1 MLKRSALLVLA
12 LLVPL
17 SAPLSAQLSYK
28 GFNPANLDPSVKPTQ
43 DFFQY
48 AVGGWAKRTTIP
60 AEYERYGVDQ
70 EIDAHTHQLLK
81 EILEAAAAS
90 KSAAGTE
97 AQKVGDFY
105 ASGMDHSGI
114 EARGIT
120 PLHALFARIDTV
132 RDANSLAVVLADLH
146 RLGAFAAFSFS
157 VEQDD
162 KESSRYSMMLAQGG
176 LGLPDRDYYL
186 KEDPKSKELLAAYRA
201 HVAKLLGLAGL
212 EAKDADRILA
222 LETRL
227 AKASMTRLEQRD
239 PNAIYHAQTPAQLG
253 AGAPGFPVDLYLKT
267 LGVAV
272 PDHFVV
278 RQPVFLAEL
287 GRMMQ
292 ELPADQWRVYLR
304 WTLLNSTASA
314 LPKLFEEET
323 FAFYGTRLQ
332 GTTAQHPRWK
342 RVMFAADRGLGEAL
356 GKLYAQRAFPATSKA
371 QVLTMV
377 ENLRTALQARI
388 EGLPWMSSPTKVKAQ
403 QKLTAIRVKI
413 GYPDVWRDYAK
424 LNIQRQPYVLNVL
437 ETRRF
442 EFQRR
447 LAHLG
452 KPIDRTEWDMTPQTN
467 NAYYNPTMNEIV
479 FPAGILQPPY
489 FDATA
494 DDAVN
499 YGNIGAT
506 IGHEMTHGFDDEGR
520 QYDADGNLKSWWT
533 AADEQA
539 YNVRAELVAKQFDAY
554 EPLPGLHLNGHL
566 TLGENIAD
574 LGGLKIAWD
583 AWKLSQKSKAPQ
595 AQASGKSAGFTPEQ
609 RFFLGYAETWR
620 TLTREEATRLRAN
633 TDPHAPAKFRVNGPL
648 SNLPE
653 FFEAFGCKDG
663 DPMKRPEKDRPVIW

>member
-1 MLKRSALLVLA
+1 MRLSCLA
-12 LLVPL
+12 LPLVASL
-17 SAPLSAQLSYK
+17 ALNAQLPYK

-43 DFFQY
+43 DFFQF
-48 AVGGWAKRTTIP
+48 AVGSWAKRTTIP
-60 AEYERYGVDQ
+60 AEYDRYGVDQ
-70 EIDAHTHQLLK
+70 EIDTRTHQILR
-81 EILEAAAAS
+81 EIMESAAAA
-90 KSAAGTE
+90 KAARGSET
-97 AQKVGDFY
+97 QKVGDFF
-105 ASGMDHSGI
+105 ASGMDEKTI
-114 EARGIT
+114 EAKGIA
-120 PLHALFARIDTV
+120 PLKSLFARIDGV
-132 RDANSLAVVLADLH
+132 KDAAGLAAVLADLH
-146 RLGAFAAFSFS
+146 RVGAFAAFSFS

-162 KESSRYSMMLAQGG
+162 KESSRYSMVLGQGG

-186 KEDPKSKELLAAYRA
+186 KDDPKSRELLAAYRA
-201 HVAKLLGLAGL
+201 HVAKTLSLAGL
-212 EAKDADRILA
+212 DPKDADRILT

-227 AKASMTRLEQRD
+227 AKASMTRVEQRD
-239 PNAIYHAQTPAQLG
+239 PNAIYHAMTPAQLDS
-253 AGAPGFPVDLYLKT
+253 AAPGFPSALYLKA
-267 LGVAV
+267 LGVPT
-272 PDHFVV
+272 PDRFVV
-278 RQPVFLAEL
+278 RQPAFLAEL
-287 GRMMQ
+287 GRMIQ

-304 WTLLNSTASA
+304 WTLLRSSASA
-314 LPKLFEEET
+314 LPKAFEEEA

-356 GKLYAQRAFPATSKA
+356 GKLYVQRAFPASSKA
-371 QVLTMV
+371 KVLEMV
-377 ENLRTALQARI
+377 ENLRTALKARI
-388 EGLPWMSSPTKVKAQ
+388 EGLEWMSAPTKVKAKE
-403 QKLTAIRVKI
+403 KLAAIRVKI

-424 LNIQRQPYVLNVL
+424 LDIQPQPYVLNVL

-447 LAHLG
+447 LANLG
-452 KPIDRTEWDMTPQTN
+452 RPIDRNEWDMTPQTN
-467 NAYYNPTMNEIV
+467 NAYYSPTMNEIV

-533 AADEQA
+533 AEDEKA
-539 YNVRAELVAKQFDAY
+539 YNLRAELVAKQFDAY

-583 AWKLSQKSKAPQ
+583 AWKLSQK
-595 AQASGKSAGFTPEQ
+595 GKPAVGRIEGFTPEQ

-633 TDPHAPAKFRVNGPL
+633 TDPHSPAKFRVNGPL

-653 FFEAFGCKDG
+653 FFDAFGCKDG
-663 DPMKRPEKDRPVIW
+663 DPMKRPEKDRPAIW

>member
-1 MLKRSALLVLA
+1 MRCRSLAFPLLAIALN
-12 LLVPL
+12 
-17 SAPLSAQLSYK
+17 AQLPYK
-28 GFNPANLDPSVKPTQ
+28 GFNPANMDASVKPTQ

-60 AEYERYGVDQ
+60 AEYDRYGVDQ
-70 EIDAHTHQLLK
+70 EIDTRTHQILK
-81 EILEAAAAS
+81 EIMEAAAAT
-90 KSAAGTE
+90 KAAPGSE
-97 AQKVGDFY
+97 AQKVGDFF
-105 ASGMDHSGI
+105 ASGVDEAGI
-114 EARGIT
+114 EARGLA
-120 PLHALFARIDTV
+120 PLQPLFARIDGV
-132 RDANSLAVVLADLH
+132 RDPASLAVVLAELH
-146 RLGAFAAFSFS
+146 QLGAFAAFSFS

-162 KESSRYSMMLAQGG
+162 KESSRYSMMMAQGG
-176 LGLPDRDYYL
+176 LGLPDRDYYV
-186 KEDPKSKELLAAYRA
+186 KDDPKSKELLAAYRA
-201 HVAKLLGLAGL
+201 HVAKVLGLAGFDP
-212 EAKDADRILA
+212 KDADRILA

-227 AKASMTRLEQRD
+227 AKASMTRVEQRD
-239 PNAIYHAQTPAQLG
+239 PNAIYHAMTPAQLL
-253 AGAPGFPVDLYLKT
+253 ASSPGFPADLYLKA
-267 LGVAV
+267 LGVPT
-272 PDHFVV
+272 PDRYVV
-278 RQPVFLAEL
+278 RQPAFLAEL
-287 GRMMQ
+287 GRMIQ

-304 WTLLNSTASA
+304 WHLLRGTATA
-314 LPKLFEEET
+314 LPKAFEQEA
-323 FAFYGTRLQ
+323 FAFYGTKLQ

-356 GKLYAQRAFPATSKA
+356 GRLYVLRAFPASSKA
-371 QVLTMV
+371 KVLVLV
-377 ENLRTALQARI
+377 ENLRTALKARI
-388 EGLPWMSSPTKVKAQ
+388 DGLEWMSAATRVKAQ
-403 QKLTAIRVKI
+403 QKLAAIRVKI

-424 LNIQRQPYVLNVL
+424 LQIQRQPYVLNLL

-447 LAHLG
+447 LEYLG
-452 KPIDRTEWDMTPQTN
+452 RPIDRNEWDMTPQTN
-467 NAYYNPTMNEIV
+467 NAYYSPNMNEIV

-520 QYDADGNLKSWWT
+520 QFDADGNLKSWWT
-533 AADEQA
+533 AEDEKA
-539 YNVRAELVAKQFDAY
+539 YNLRAELVAKQFDAY

-583 AWKLSQKSKAPQ
+583 AWKLSQK
-595 AQASGKSAGFTPEQ
+595 GKPTVGKIGGFTPEQ

-620 TLTREEATRLRAN
+620 TLTREEATRMRII
-633 TDPHAPAKFRVNGPL
+633 TDPHSPAKFRVNGPL

-663 DPMKRPEKDRPVIW
+663 DPMKRSEKDRPAIW

>member
-1 MLKRSALLVLA
+1 M
-12 LLVPL
+12 
-17 SAPLSAQLSYK
+17 APLAAKMPYK
-28 GFNPANLDPSVKPTQ
+28 GFNPANIDASVKPTQ

-48 AVGGWAKRTTIP
+48 AVGGWAKRTAIP

-70 EIDAHTHQLLK
+70 EIDARTHQILK
-81 EILEAAAAS
+81 EIMEAAAMA
-90 KSAAGTE
+90 KAAPGSE
-97 AQKVGDFY
+97 AQKVGDFF
-105 ASGMDHSGI
+105 ASGMDEASLESQGI
-114 EARGIT
+114 AALQ
-120 PLHALFARIDTV
+120 PLFVRIDGAK
-132 RDANSLAVVLADLH
+132 DAASLAVVLADLH

-186 KEDPKSKELLAAYRA
+186 KDDAKSKEILAAYRA
-201 HVAKLLGLAGL
+201 HVAKTLALAGFD
-212 EAKDADRILA
+212 AKEADRILA

-227 AKASMTRLEQRD
+227 ARASMTRVEQRD
-239 PNAIYHAQTPAQLG
+239 PNAIYHAMSPAQLK
-253 AGAPGFPVDLYLKT
+253 AAAPGFSADLYLKA
-267 LGVAV
+267 LGVPT
-272 PDHFVV
+272 PDRFVV

-287 GRMMQ
+287 GRMIQ

-304 WTLLNSTASA
+304 WTLLRHAAPA
-314 LPKLFEEET
+314 LPKAFEQEA
-323 FAFYGTRLQ
+323 FAFYGTKLQ

-356 GKLYAQRAFPATSKA
+356 GKLYVQRAFPASSKA
-371 QVLTMV
+371 KVLEMV
-377 ENLRTALQARI
+377 ENLRTALKARI
-388 EGLPWMSSPTKVKAQ
+388 EGLEWMSAPTKVKAKE
-403 QKLTAIRVKI
+403 KLAAIRVKI

-424 LNIQRQPYVLNVL
+424 LNIQRQPYVLNLL
-437 ETRRF
+437 ETQRF

-447 LAHLG
+447 LANLG
-452 KPIDRTEWDMTPQTN
+452 KPIDRNEWGMTPQTN
-467 NAYYNPTMNEIV
+467 NAYYNPSMNEIA

-533 AADEQA
+533 AEDEKA
-539 YNVRAELVAKQFDAY
+539 YNVRAELVVNQFDAF
-554 EPLPGLHLNGHL
+554 EPLPGLKLNGNL

-574 LGGLKIAWD
+574 LGGLKIAWN
-583 AWKLSQKSKAPQ
+583 AWKLSQKGKAPV
-595 AQASGKSAGFTPEQ
+595 GKIEGFTPEQ

-633 TDPHAPAKFRVNGPL
+633 TDPHSPARFRVNGPL

-653 FFEAFGCKDG
+653 FYEAFGCQDG
-663 DPMKRPEKDRPVIW
+663 DPMKRPEKDRPAIW

>member
-1 MLKRSALLVLA
+1 MTTRSALLALA
-12 LLVPL
+12 LL
-17 SAPLSAQLSYK
+17 APLSAQVAYK
-28 GFNPANLDPSVKPTQ
+28 GFNPANIDASVKPTQ

-48 AVGGWAKRTTIP
+48 ALGTWVKRTTIP

-70 EIDAHTHQLLK
+70 DVDDQTHRILQQ
-81 EILEAAAAS
+81 ILEAAAAA
-90 KSAAGTE
+90 KAPAGSE

-105 ASGMDHSGI
+105 ASGMDQADI
-114 EARGIT
+114 EARGLT
-120 PLHALFARIDTV
+120 PLKPLLARIDTV
-132 RDANSLAVVLADLH
+132 QDPASLAAVLAELH
-146 RLGAFAAFSFS
+146 RLGAFAGFSFS

-186 KEDPKSKELLAAYRA
+186 KDDPKSKELLAAYGV
-201 HVAKLLGLAGL
+201 HVAKMLSLAGFDPK
-212 EAKDADRILA
+212 EGARILA

-227 AKASMTRLEQRD
+227 AKASMTRVELRD
-239 PNAIYHAQTPAQLG
+239 PNAIYHAMTPSQVQAI
-253 AGAPGFPVDLYLKT
+253 APGFPLTSYLKV
-267 LGVAV
+267 LGASA
-272 PDHFVV
+272 PDRLVV
-278 RQPVFLAEL
+278 RQPLFLAEL
-287 GRMMQ
+287 GRLMQ

-304 WTLLNSTASA
+304 WNLLRSASSA
-314 LPKLFEEET
+314 LPKAFEEEA

-356 GKLYAQRAFPATSKA
+356 GSLYVQRAFPASSKA

-377 ENLRTALQARI
+377 DNLRKALKARI
-388 EGLPWMSSPTKVKAQ
+388 DGLAWMTPTTKAKAQ
-403 QKLTAIRVKI
+403 QKLAAMRVKI
-413 GYPDVWRDYAK
+413 GYPDVWRDYS
-424 LNIQRQPYVLNVL
+424 LLRIQRQPYVLNVL

-447 LAHLG
+447 LANLG
-452 KPIDRTEWDMTPQTN
+452 KPIDRNEWDMTPQTN
-467 NAYYNPTMNEIV
+467 NAYYSPSMNEIA

-489 FDATA
+489 FDPSA

-520 QYDADGNLKSWWT
+520 QYDGDGNLKAWWT
-533 AADEQA
+533 PEDEQA
-539 YNVRAELVAKQFDAY
+539 YNSRAELVVQQFDAF
-554 EPLPGLHLNGHL
+554 EPLPGLKLNGRL

-583 AWKLSQKSKAPQ
+583 AWKLSQKGKAPV
-595 AQASGKSAGFTPEQ
+595 GKLGGFTPEQ

-620 TLTREEATRLRAN
+620 TLTREEATRLRAV
-633 TDPHAPAKFRVNGPL
+633 TDPHSPAKYRVNGPL
-648 SNLPE
+648 ANLPE
-653 FFEAFGCKDG
+653 FYEAFGCKDG
-663 DPMKRPEKDRPVIW
+663 DPMKRPDKLRPVIW

>member
-1 MLKRSALLVLA
+1 MRCRSLAFPLLAIALN
-12 LLVPL
+12 
-17 SAPLSAQLSYK
+17 AQLPYK
-28 GFNPANLDPSVKPTQ
+28 GFNPANMDASVKPTQ

-60 AEYERYGVDQ
+60 AEYDRYGVDQ
-70 EIDAHTHQLLK
+70 EIDTRTHQILK
-81 EILEAAAAS
+81 EIMEAAAAT
-90 KSAAGTE
+90 KAAPGSE
-97 AQKVGDFY
+97 AQKVGDFF
-105 ASGMDHSGI
+105 ASGVDEAGI
-114 EARGIT
+114 EARGLA
-120 PLHALFARIDTV
+120 PLQPLFARIDGV
-132 RDANSLAVVLADLH
+132 RDPASLAVVLAELH
-146 RLGAFAAFSFS
+146 QLGAFAAFSFS

-176 LGLPDRDYYL
+176 LGLPDRDYYV
-186 KEDPKSKELLAAYRA
+186 KDDPKSKELLAAYRA
-201 HVAKLLGLAGL
+201 HVAKVLGLAGFDP
-212 EAKDADRILA
+212 KDADRILA

-227 AKASMTRLEQRD
+227 AKASMTRVEQRD
-239 PNAIYHAQTPAQLG
+239 PNAIYHAMTPAQLL
-253 AGAPGFPVDLYLKT
+253 ASSPGFPADLYLKA
-267 LGVAV
+267 LGVPT
-272 PDHFVV
+272 PDRYVV
-278 RQPVFLAEL
+278 RQPAFLAEL
-287 GRMMQ
+287 GRMIQ

-304 WTLLNSTASA
+304 WHLLRGTATA
-314 LPKLFEEET
+314 LPKAFEQET
-323 FAFYGTRLQ
+323 FAFYGTKLQ

-356 GKLYAQRAFPATSKA
+356 GRLYVLRAFPASSKA
-371 QVLTMV
+371 KVLVLV
-377 ENLRTALQARI
+377 ENLRTALKARI
-388 EGLPWMSSPTKVKAQ
+388 DGLEWMSAATRVKAQ
-403 QKLTAIRVKI
+403 QKLAAIRVKI

-424 LNIQRQPYVLNVL
+424 LQIQRQPYVLNLL

-447 LAHLG
+447 LEYLG
-452 KPIDRTEWDMTPQTN
+452 RPIDRNEWDMTPQTN
-467 NAYYNPTMNEIV
+467 NAYYSPNMNEIV

-520 QYDADGNLKSWWT
+520 QFDADGNLKSWWT
-533 AADEQA
+533 AEDEKA
-539 YNVRAELVAKQFDAY
+539 YNLRAELVAKQFDAY

-583 AWKLSQKSKAPQ
+583 AWKLSQK
-595 AQASGKSAGFTPEQ
+595 GKPTVGKIGGFTPEQ

-620 TLTREEATRLRAN
+620 TLTREEATRMRII
-633 TDPHAPAKFRVNGPL
+633 TDPHSPAKFRVNGPL

-663 DPMKRPEKDRPVIW
+663 DPMKRSEKDRPAIW

>member
-1 MLKRSALLVLA
+1 MPIHRLAIPLLATLA
-12 LLVPL
+12 LQ
-17 SAPLSAQLSYK
+17 AQLPYK
-28 GFNPANLDPSVKPTQ
+28 GFNPANMDLSVKPTQ

-60 AEYERYGVDQ
+60 AEYDRYGVDQ
-70 EIDAHTHQLLK
+70 EIDARTHQILK
-81 EILEAAAAS
+81 EIMEAAA
-90 KSAAGTE
+90 SAKGAPGSE
-97 AQKVGDFY
+97 SQKVGDFY
-105 ASGMDHSGI
+105 ASGMDEAGI
-114 EARGIT
+114 DAQGIA
-120 PLHALFARIDTV
+120 PLRPFFARIDEV
-132 RDANSLAVVLADLH
+132 KDAASLAGVLADLH
-146 RLGAFAAFSFS
+146 RVGAFAGFSFS

-162 KESSRYSMMLAQGG
+162 KESSRYAMMLAQGG

-186 KEDPKSKELLAAYRA
+186 KDDPKSKELLAAYRA
-201 HVAKLLGLAGL
+201 HTAKLLGLAGL
-212 EAKDADRILA
+212 DPKEADRILA

-227 AKASMTRLEQRD
+227 AKASMTRVEQRD
-239 PNAIYHAQTPAQLG
+239 PNAVYHAMTSAQLKT
-253 AGAPGFPVDLYLKT
+253 AAPGFPADLYLKA
-267 LGVAV
+267 LGLAA

-278 RQPVFLAEL
+278 RQPAFLAEL
-287 GRMMQ
+287 GRMVQ
-292 ELPADQWRVYLR
+292 EVPAEQWRIYLR
-304 WTLLNSTASA
+304 WTLLRSA
-314 LPKLFEEET
+314 APFLSKPFEQES
-323 FAFYGTRLQ
+323 FAFHGTKLQ

-342 RVMFAADRGLGEAL
+342 RVMFAADRGMGEAL
-356 GKLYAQRAFPATSKA
+356 GRLYVQRAFPASSKA
-371 QVLTMV
+371 KVLEMV
-377 ENLRTALQARI
+377 ENLRTALKARI
-388 EGLPWMSSPTKVKAQ
+388 AGLEWMSAPTRAKAQ
-403 QKLTAIRVKI
+403 EKLAAIRVKI

-424 LNIQRQPYVLNVL
+424 LDIRRQAYVLNVL

-447 LAHLG
+447 LANLG
-452 KPIDRTEWDMTPQTN
+452 RPIDRNEWDMTPQTN

-520 QYDADGNLKSWWT
+520 QYDAQGNLKSWWT
-533 AADEQA
+533 AGDEKA
-539 YNVRAELVAKQFDAY
+539 YNLRAELVVKQFDAF
-554 EPLPGLHLNGHL
+554 EPLPGLHLNGKL

-583 AWKLSQKSKAPQ
+583 AWKLSQK
-595 AQASGKSAGFTPEQ
+595 GKPPVGRIEGFTPEQ

-620 TLTREEATRLRAN
+620 TLTREEAARLRAN
-633 TDPHAPAKFRVNGPL
+633 TDPHSPAKFRVNGPL

-663 DPMKRPEKDRPVIW
+663 DPMKRAEKDRPAIW

>member
-1 MLKRSALLVLA
+1 
-12 LLVPL
+12 
-17 SAPLSAQLSYK
+17 
-28 GFNPANLDPSVKPTQ
+28 
-43 DFFQY
+43 
-48 AVGGWAKRTTIP
+48 VGGWAKRTAIP
-60 AEYERYGVDQ
+60 TEYDRYGVDQ
-70 EIDAHTHQLLK
+70 EIDAHTHQILR
-81 EILEAAAAS
+81 EIMESAAAA
-90 KSAAGTE
+90 KAATGTE

-105 ASGMDHSGI
+105 ASGMDEAGI
-114 EARGIT
+114 EQLGIT
-120 PLHALFARIDTV
+120 PLKPLLARIDEVKDTP
-132 RDANSLAVVLADLH
+132 SLASVLADLH
-146 RLGAFAAFSFS
+146 RMGVFAGFSFS

-162 KESSRYSMMLAQGG
+162 KESSRYSMMLGQGG

-186 KEDPKSKELLAAYRA
+186 KDDPKSKELLAAYRA
-201 HVAKLLGLAGL
+201 HVGKVLNLAGFD
-212 EAKDADRILA
+212 AKDADRILT

-227 AKASMTRLEQRD
+227 AKASMTRVEQRD
-239 PNAIYHAQTPAQLG
+239 PNAIYHALTPDQLK
-253 AGAPGFPVDLYLKT
+253 ATAPGFPADFYLKT
-267 LGVAV
+267 LGVPT
-272 PDHFVV
+272 PDRFVV
-278 RQPVFLAEL
+278 RQPAFLAEL

-292 ELPADQWRVYLR
+292 ELPTDQWRIYLR
-304 WTLLNSTASA
+304 WTLLRRAASA
-314 LPKLFEEET
+314 LPKAFEQEA

-332 GTTAQHPRWK
+332 GTTTQHPRWK
-342 RVMFAADRGLGEAL
+342 RVMFAADHGLGEAL
-356 GKLYAQRAFPATSKA
+356 GKLYVQRAFPASSKA
-371 QVLTMV
+371 QVLAMV
-377 ENLRTALQARI
+377 ENLRSALKARI
-388 EGLPWMSSPTKVKAQ
+388 EGLEWMSAPTKAKAQ
-403 QKLTAIRVKI
+403 QKLAAMRVKI

-424 LNIQRQPYVLNVL
+424 LNLRRQAYVLNVL

-447 LAHLG
+447 LDNLG
-452 KPIDRTEWDMTPQTN
+452 KPIDRNEWDMTPQTN
-467 NAYYNPTMNEIV
+467 NAYYSPTMNEIV

-520 QYDADGNLKSWWT
+520 QYDGDGNLKSWWT

-583 AWKLSQKSKAPQ
+583 AWKLSQKGKAPQ
-595 AQASGKSAGFTPEQ
+595 PQAGGRIEGFTPEQ

-620 TLTREEATRLRAN
+620 TLSREEATRLRIV
-633 TDPHAPAKFRVNGPL
+633 TDPHSPAKFRVNGPL

-653 FFEAFGCKDG
+653 FYEAFGCKDG
-663 DPMKRPEKDRPVIW
+663 NSMKRPDNDRPAIW

>member
-1 MLKRSALLVLA
+1 MKNRSSLLA
-12 LLVPL
+12 LALVPAL
-17 SAPLSAQLSYK
+17 VAPLSAQMAYK
-28 GFNPANLDPSVKPTQ
+28 GFNPANLDATVKPTQ

-48 AVGGWAKRTTIP
+48 AVGGWAKRTAIP
-60 AEYERYGVDQ
+60 AEYDRYGVDQ
-70 EIDAHTHQLLK
+70 EIDTRTHQILK
-81 EILEAAAAS
+81 DILESAAAA
-90 KSAAGTE
+90 KAAAGSET
-97 AQKVGDFY
+97 QKVGDFY
-105 ASGMDHSGI
+105 ASGMD
-114 EARGIT
+114 EAGLEVQGLA
-120 PLHALFARIDTV
+120 PLKPLFARIDAV
-132 RDANSLAVVLADLH
+132 KDPASLVAVMADLH
-146 RLGAFAAFSFS
+146 RMGASGGFYFG

-162 KESSRYSMMLAQGG
+162 KESSRYAMMLGQGG

-201 HVAKLLGLAGL
+201 HVAKMLGLAGL
-212 EAKDADRILA
+212 DPKDADRILA

-227 AKASMTRLEQRD
+227 AKASMTRVEQRD
-239 PNAIYHAQTPAQLG
+239 PNAIYHAMTAAQLK
-253 AGAPGFPVDLYLKT
+253 AAAPGFPADLYLKT
-267 LGVAV
+267 LGLAA

-278 RQPVFLAEL
+278 RQPLFMAEL
-287 GRMMQ
+287 GRMIQ

-304 WTLLNSTASA
+304 WHLLRSTAAA
-314 LPKLFEEET
+314 LPKAFEQEA

-356 GKLYAQRAFPATSKA
+356 GKLYVQKAFPASSKA
-371 QVLTMV
+371 KVLEMV
-377 ENLRTALQARI
+377 ENLRTALKARI
-388 EGLPWMSSPTKVKAQ
+388 EGLEWMSAPTKLKAKE
-403 QKLTAIRVKI
+403 KLAAIRVKI
-413 GYPDVWRDYAK
+413 GYPDVWRDYSK
-424 LNIQRQPYVLNVL
+424 LDIRRQAYVLNVL

-447 LAHLG
+447 LAKLG
-452 KPIDRTEWDMTPQTN
+452 TPIDRNEWDMTPQTN

-520 QYDADGNLKSWWT
+520 QYDAQGNLKSWWT
-533 AADEQA
+533 PEDEKA
-539 YNVRAELVAKQFDAY
+539 YNQRAELVAKQFDAY

-583 AWKLSQKSKAPQ
+583 AWKLSQK
-595 AQASGKSAGFTPEQ
+595 GKSPVGKIEGFTPEQ

-620 TLTREEATRLRAN
+620 TLVREEAARLYAN
-633 TDPHAPAKFRVNGPL
+633 TDPHSPAKFRVNGPL

-653 FFEAFGCKDG
+653 FYEAFGCKDG
-663 DPMKRPEKDRPVIW
+663 DPMKRPEKERPAIW